1 MQPQMK
7 MMMYAMPIFF
17 FFILYSMPS
26 GLVIYWTMQ
35 NVLQI
40 AQQLYIND
48 RRRRAG
54 PDSGAATSGRGPR
67 AKPR

>member
-1 MQPQMK
+1 MK

-40 AQQLYIND
+40 VQQLYIND
-48 RRRRAG
+48 KRRRAG
-54 PDSGAATSGRGPR
+54 PGGGAAPASGRNPGGRPR
-67 AKPR
+67 R